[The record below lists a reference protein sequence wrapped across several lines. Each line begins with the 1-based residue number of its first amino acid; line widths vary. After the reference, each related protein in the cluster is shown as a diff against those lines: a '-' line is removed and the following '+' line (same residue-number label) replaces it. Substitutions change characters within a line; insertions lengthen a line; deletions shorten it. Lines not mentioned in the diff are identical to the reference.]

1 MAAVPELS
9 NEVMA
14 YYSDNE
20 NDLFFEADGPQ
31 QTKCSFQDLDLSP
44 LGDGGIQLKVSHQL
58 YNSSFRRAVSVVVA
72 LEKLRKVPMVCPQ
85 DFQDDDLRSLF
96 FFIFKEESIDCMW
109 DGSYE
114 CDASL
119 QSLHCRLR
127 DINQK
132 SLVLSGPHELQA
144 LHLNGQDVN
153 QQVVFCMSFVPG
165 DENIDKIPVA
175 LGIKEKNLYLSCV
188 VKDKKPTLQ
197 LETFDPHGQSKK
209 KIDRRF
215 IFHKKEIRDKVEFE
229 SAMYPNWYIS
239 TSQADQTPVFLGS
252 TKGGQDITDFT
263 MEILTH

>member
-1 MAAVPELS
+1 MAAVTELDS
-9 NEVMA
+9 EMMA

-20 NDLFFEADGPQ
+20 NDLFFETDGPQ
-31 QTKCSFQDLDLSP
+31 QTKCSFQDPDLIP

-58 YNSSFRRAVSVVVA
+58 YNSSFRRAVSVVIA
-72 LEKLRKVPMVCPQ
+72 MEKLKKVPMVCPQ
-85 DFQDDDLRSLF
+85 DLQDDDLRSLF

-109 DGSYE
+109 DDRYAS
-114 CDASL
+114 DAPL
-119 QSLHCRLR
+119 QSLSCRLR
-127 DINQK
+127 DIHQK

-144 LHLNGQDVN
+144 LHLNGQNVN

-215 IFHKKEIRDKVEFE
+215 IFNKKEIRDKVEFE
-229 SAMYPNWYIS
+229 SALYPNWYIS
-239 TSQADQTPVFLGS
+239 TSQEEQMPVFLGS

-263 MEILTH
+263 MEILTR